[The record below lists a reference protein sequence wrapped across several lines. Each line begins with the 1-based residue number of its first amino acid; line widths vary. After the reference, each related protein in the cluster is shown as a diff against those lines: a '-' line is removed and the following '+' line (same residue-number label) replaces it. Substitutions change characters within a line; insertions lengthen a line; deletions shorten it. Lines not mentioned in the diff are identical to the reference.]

1 MIAHVHLCSYFLGEL
16 LMVSHS
22 SVYFGFLYQL
32 NPTLRFRKVSH
43 KGEDDV
49 TINILDVKSNHVYVL
64 VHCMV
69 GLIIL

>member
-1 MIAHVHLCSYFLGEL
+1 MLNIVHDFIIVIRYPTNLLCQE
-16 LMVSHS
+16 VDD
-22 SVYFGFLYQL
+22 
-32 NPTLRFRKVSH
+32 